1 MTTKDNLAPLTG
13 VFFVSLSAMLWGTVG
28 VATQAIYQQSDLTAV
43 SVGFYRLALAF
54 PFACV
59 LCWKV
64 VGKKVFAVSR
74 KSYLKMVLIGLML
87 AGYQVLYFAAVGS
100 IGVALATLIT
110 LCTAPV
116 VVALASVAF
125 LREPLSRATLYALV
139 CALSGT
145 VLLVGFPEG
154 SEARPDM
161 LQGVLMSLGSAVG
174 YATVALLGRSIAAE
188 CHPIHSTTI
197 SFGVGATMLL
207 PLAFANFTTS
217 QYSGETIG
225 TLIYVGLVP
234 TAVAYSLFFLG
245 MRNVRASTA
254 SILTMI
260 EPLTATILAWII
272 FKERLGL
279 TGIAGAALLLFS
291 LVILY
296 RGVKR

>member
-13 VFFVSLSAMLWGTVG
+13 VMFISFSAMLWGTVG
-28 VATQAIYQQSDLTAV
+28 VATQTIYHQSELAAV

-54 PFACV
+54 PFVCV
-59 LCWKV
+59 LCCKV
-64 VGKKVFAVSR
+64 VGKKAFAVSR
-74 KSYLKMVLIGLML
+74 KSYLKMVLIGMML

-125 LREPLSRATLYALV
+125 LREPLSRATLYALA

-145 VLLVGFPEG
+145 ILLVGFPEG
-154 SEARPDM
+154 SGTRADILP
-161 LQGVLMSLGSAVG
+161 GVLMSLGSAVG
-174 YATVALLGRSIAAE
+174 YATVALLGRSIADE
-188 CHPIHSTTI
+188 CHPIHSTTV
-197 SFGVGATMLL
+197 SFGVGAIMLL
-207 PLAFANFTTS
+207 PLAFTNFTSS
-217 QYSGETIG
+217 QYSGDTIG

-254 SILTMI
+254 SILTMV

-272 FKERLGL
+272 FKEQLGL
-279 TGIAGAALLLFS
+279 TGIAGAVFLLFS
-291 LVILY
+291 IVVLY
-296 RGVKR
+296 RGENC